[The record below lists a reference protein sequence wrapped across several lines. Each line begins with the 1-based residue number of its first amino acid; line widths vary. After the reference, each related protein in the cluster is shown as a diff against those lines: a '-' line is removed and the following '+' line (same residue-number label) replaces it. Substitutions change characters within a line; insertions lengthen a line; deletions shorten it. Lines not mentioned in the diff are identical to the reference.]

1 MPPVLLNVTQLGHLT
16 ASRRTSCVSVPT
28 VDGHRAGFLLVGV
41 RAAPLSLPPWR
52 WARSDPEGRLV
63 LPRAEDEGPPMNIG
77 MAEVHSWLPG
87 QLFVGT
93 FENRAL
99 SPSAIVGCV
108 RMASRNPTH
117 RELAVPHR
125 FHPPRVDAGEKVRMG
140 DKMRVERSL
149 IDDLATRDVNQDC
162 VLLHQAQLAGIDHSL
177 GGGRQRGADDQ
188 DIGDAQHLV
197 E

>member
-1 MPPVLLNVTQLGHLT
+1 MPSRRSSAMSEWPRSRAWGRYWPAGWIRSRPRLLEGMSAIWGSPENISSMGVFPSLTQLGHLT
-16 ASRRTSCVSVPT
+16 ASRRISCVSVPT

-41 RAAPLSLPPWR
+41 RAAALSLPPWH

-108 RMASRNPTH
+108 RMASRNP
-117 RELAVPHR
+117 V
-125 FHPPRVDAGEKVRMG
+125 
-140 DKMRVERSL
+140 
-149 IDDLATRDVNQDC
+149 
-162 VLLHQAQLAGIDHSL
+162 
-177 GGGRQRGADDQ
+177 
-188 DIGDAQHLV
+188 
-197 E
+197 